1 LAQRHRLYTGGS
13 NFKIDHHRKCLRIL
27 LAWYFEFAEIEEQ
40 FEVNLFQG
48 LVQVLAV
55 KQKSEEAKT

>member
-1 LAQRHRLYTGGS
+1 MVPGLV
-13 NFKIDHHRKCLRIL
+13 
-27 LAWYFEFAEIEEQ
+27 FAEIEEQ